1 MAQRKELE
9 TAELAFLQKEYRKNP
24 VLFKPGTFIEDAKT
38 LEPFGIHIPGKAS
51 FPTGY
56 PKLWP
61 QDFIVEEI
69 LSDGSLTRPYTG
81 DLTSTSENQTGETVF
96 ATLVKCGLS
105 TIEALEEIAA
115 ASSSGDPHI
124 GFAGIKDKDA
134 ITAQRISI
142 RQKPLTEIMTL
153 RSPYFF
159 LKDITT
165 GKGFIDK
172 GNLSGNRFTILV
184 RTADPI
190 DSEQLLAHIQK
201 ISREG
206 FYNFFYLQRFG
217 TPRLINYY
225 WGMLILKGQYERAV
239 RSIIGEPTERE
250 LPFFHAY
257 RKELGTHFG
266 DWQWIKNKI
275 APLPLML
282 REEMKMV
289 SYLEKNPQ
297 DFRGALQQIPEQI
310 TLWVFAFSSLLFNM
324 KISSYLADGQ
334 EPPEKLPFFLDR
346 NKVSWEPY
354 QKMLTELDMYP
365 ADFAYIRPYPQITLR
380 PRSANTKESVKM
392 HSAKIIPEG
401 VVLEFSLS
409 KGAYATTFLSHFFNL
424 ISGAP
429 PTNLPDSIIDL
440 KAELEEEPLKDT
452 LQYFQKVAYSKKEN
466 RFGGFGLG

>member
-9 TAELAFLQKEYRKNP
+9 TEELAFLQKEFRKNP
-24 VLFKPGTFIEDAKT
+24 SMFKPGTFLEDADT
-38 LEPFGIHIPGKAS
+38 LEPFGIHIPDKAS
-51 FPTGY
+51 FPKGY
-56 PKLWP
+56 LKLWP

-69 LSDGSLTRPYTG
+69 LSDGSLATPYPEHISSPSG
-81 DLTSTSENQTGETVF
+81 DQTGETIF

-115 ASSSGDPHI
+115 ASSSGEPHI

-142 RQKPLTEIMTL
+142 RQKRLVEIIAL

-159 LKDITT
+159 LKDIAT

-172 GNLSGNRFTILV
+172 GHLSGNRFTILV
-184 RTADPI
+184 RTTDPI

-201 ISREG
+201 ISRDG

-239 RSIIGEPTERE
+239 QSILGEPTERE

-257 RKELGTHFG
+257 RKELGVHFG
-266 DWQWIKNKI
+266 DWRWIKNKI

-282 REEMKMV
+282 REEMKMIT
-289 SYLEKNPQ
+289 YLEKNPQ

-324 KISSYLADGQ
+324 KISSYLLQGE

-346 NKVSWEPY
+346 SKASWEPY
-354 QKMLTELDMYP
+354 QKMLMELGMYP

-380 PRSANTKESVKM
+380 PRSANTKESIKM
-392 HSAKIIPEG
+392 HRAKIIPEG
-401 VVLEFSLS
+401 VILEFSLS

-424 ISGAP
+424 VSGAP
-429 PTNLPDSIIDL
+429 PADLPDRIVDL

-452 LQYFQKVAYSKKEN
+452 LHYFEKVAYSKKEN
-466 RFGGFGLG
+466 RFGGFDLG